1 VYIFQSE
8 QVNCDSDFKITL
20 LIFKSPDLN
29 PLNYHVGCD
38 TGKLYMPKPTD
49 IAELKTAVLS
59 IWDDLPQEFTD
70 KQSCHFKRDFDS
82 CCCSWQALWTFSL

>member
-1 VYIFQSE
+1 
-8 QVNCDSDFKITL
+8 
-20 LIFKSPDLN
+20 
-29 PLNYHVGCD
+29 
-38 TGKLYMPKPTD
+38 MPKPTD

-82 CCCSWQALWTFSL
+82 VLLQLTGTLNVQFKYRAGRGHSLLKRLKC